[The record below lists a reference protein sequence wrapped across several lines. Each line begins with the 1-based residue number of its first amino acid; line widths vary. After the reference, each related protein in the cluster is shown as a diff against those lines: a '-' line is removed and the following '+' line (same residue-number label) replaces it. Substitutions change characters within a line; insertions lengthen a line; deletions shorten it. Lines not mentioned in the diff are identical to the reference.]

1 MMAVKLL
8 RKGEDADL
16 TELAAQGSAED
27 TPAVAL
33 IMACGQIVSGKGA
46 ATELQPMREVAS
58 TPMCAQLRA
67 ARLDPQVRAVV
78 LRVDSPGGVFFS
90 SDRVP

>member
-1 MMAVKLL
+1 M
-8 RKGEDADL
+8 
-16 TELAAQGSAED
+16 
-27 TPAVAL
+27 AL
-33 IMACGQIVSGKGA
+33 IMAVGQIVSGKGS

-78 LRVDSPGGVFFS
+78 LRVDSPGAAARSRLSPVPLPQAACTIS
-90 SDRVP
+90 SA